1 MQHSCLFSPRWLGF
15 AYGCSCT
22 RDLKAVLGSHDA
34 NVNPHDKLTFN
45 FLALASNLLKQTN
58 AKYGLFPHCEDVTHT
73 LLPYSIHQ
81 SKSQDVYTQKRKLI
95 MKVQQMAGHTHMH
108 IYGIKQGSFY
118 RTRPCAQMKAR
129 LHYPT
134 LLSDL

>member
-1 MQHSCLFSPRWLGF
+1 M
-15 AYGCSCT
+15 
-22 RDLKAVLGSHDA
+22 HDA

-45 FLALASNLLKQTN
+45 FLALASNLLKQMN
-58 AKYGLFPHCEDVTHT
+58 AKYGLFPHCEDVTCT

-108 IYGIKQGSFY
+108 IYGVKRGSFY
-118 RTRPCAQMKAR
+118 RTRLCAQMKAR